1 MTKPISN
8 TAGIVSLCFMLFLS
22 FSIHAQVNT
31 SVSVVKTSQNAG
43 IGNGYINRDFSIVDG
58 RLKTTSITNFRT
70 DGAPTVFTPGSKSEE
85 FVIATIKKTT
95 PVTFN
100 SFVKTGWT
108 VEVNSVTSSEN
119 APASAIIDGN
129 VSTYWHSNY
138 GSGTGTTS
146 LPFYFIIDMKS
157 AKTINSFRFTPRPT
171 GINGIPKTY
180 KFYVSDTKEAL
191 ATATP
196 CSEGSI
202 TFDGN
207 KPTIVGLTAPQAGRF
222 VKFEIL
228 STQNDGN
235 FGSCGEFDLSADTYI
250 APKTTFSTSDLT
262 LTEATTGEIE
272 NGKSLRFNFAPFKF
286 NDIDWTVSM
295 HVEMKDGDHFMRKY
309 LEITVPEAQRE
320 MARLDY
326 IDCEYL
332 QTNAADAKWT
342 HPEMGSGVG
351 GMSGYWISLGQPVY
365 IQGMFFGS
373 EFPQTE
379 TSIPTDGIGHIRYF
393 SGKSMALL
401 SSQNRLTDGIF
412 LTWKTVT
419 GAARSTELSVIQSDF
434 FDYINSISTPSKY
447 RLQYNSWYDFMMDI
461 NENNIQSSFY
471 EMEKG
476 FSQHGVRPMDSYV
489 VDDGWNAY
497 GPFQGENTT
506 GFWQFNSKFPNGLTN
521 AAELSHRFSSN
532 FGLWLGPRGGYNYN
546 YDFGKFLEAQGN
558 GMYNPASGDVTTNH
572 KKYLEKLQE
581 FFLDNQDKY
590 RINYWKWDGF
600 STQANPLVSDQ
611 FITGGEQGMYYMTEH
626 WERWIEIMKV
636 VRAKSESQGLENMW
650 LNLTC
655 YVNPSPWLLQWANSV
670 WIQNSNDIGRHDT
683 GRARQLD
690 QLLSYRDGR
699 YFDFNQTRKFQFP
712 FANIYN
718 HDPIYGK
725 TGTNLANQMIDD
737 EFRAY
742 LMMMATRGSAFWE
755 LYYSYTMLDEGQKWM
770 INGDVLNWIES
781 NFNTLRNSKI
791 IGTNPENSGVYGYS
805 CWDGYDGIISV
816 RNSSTTTK
824 SYTLT
829 LDRTI
834 GVKEGAAN
842 LHRTTALNFLSTTAD
857 NNIATYNYG
866 QQITVSLQP
875 GEIRIWQ
882 FSPNA
887 DTTPVR
893 IETVK
898 CSANNTVTMKF
909 SERVKISNTTFK
921 INGNVA
927 SSAILL
933 ADFRTVKL
941 TFAPVLSAYEQA
953 SLTVENIEDYSAN
966 KSNGFTD
973 FVFYPQG
980 VILTAE
986 NTAGF
991 TGSSHSI
998 GGVSDFNIS
1007 FNLTT
1012 TEKNTTIF
1020 KQEDE
1025 VLVSIDADG
1034 KLVFSVKGL
1043 SLTSNAVVADG
1054 TSRFVSLCR
1063 EQNGMLKI
1071 YLSGNVDKSIYDK
1084 TRLNESLTNAPI
1096 TLGSN
1101 FSNLMV
1107 HNYALPYNV
1116 VYEIVNPPVR
1126 PKYST
1131 ENQKYWYRI
1140 QDNNT
1145 GNSNKMFTG
1154 ADGSY
1159 TNRLK
1164 YRRTWGGDNAE
1175 LFKFVQN
1182 SPDNQEECYMYS
1194 KLDETIRISVNPAT
1208 ANLIQVFNNPAN
1220 DTWKIFPSK
1229 DPHAFCI
1236 QAVKV
1241 TASNNVM
1248 NAFQNSA
1255 SGGIIGFW
1263 NDDGA
1268 GDKGSQWVFEERMI
1282 ETGFEDLSTVKGF
1295 YAKNRKIHSI
1305 NPETQFSVY
1314 TIGGMLVKHDVELM
1328 PGLYIVRI
1336 KGSERAA
1343 KVLVK

>member
-1 MTKPISN
+1 M
-8 TAGIVSLCFMLFLS
+8 CFTGFVL
-22 FSIHAQVNT
+22 HAQVNT
-31 SVSVVKTSQNAG
+31 SVSIVKTSEKAG
-43 IGNGYINRDFSIVDG
+43 IGNGYINRDFSIVG
-58 RLKTTSITNFRT
+58 GKLKTTSITNFRT
-70 DGAPTVFTPGSKSEE
+70 DGAPTVFTPGTKSEE
-85 FVIATIKKTT
+85 FVIS
-95 PVTFN
+95 PVKAFN
-100 SFVKTGWT
+100 GFAKTGWT
-108 VEVNSVTSSEN
+108 VEANSVTSSEN

-138 GSGTGTTS
+138 GSGTGPTT

-171 GINGIPKTY
+171 GTNGIPKTY
-180 KFYVSDTKEAL
+180 KFYVSDTKDGL

-196 CSEGSI
+196 CSQGTI
-202 TFDGN
+202 NFDGN
-207 KPTIVGLTAPQAGRF
+207 KATIIGLTAPQTGQF

-228 STQNDGN
+228 STQNGGS

-250 APKTTFSTSDLT
+250 ASKATISTSDLT
-262 LTEATTGEIE
+262 LTDVIAGEIP
-272 NGKSLRFNFAPFKF
+272 NGKSLRFIFAPFKF
-286 NDIDWTVSM
+286 NDIDWSLSM
-295 HVEMKDGDHFMRKY
+295 NVEMKDGDHFMRKY
-309 LEITVPEAQRE
+309 LEISVPEAQRE
-320 MARLDY
+320 QARLDY

-379 TSIPTDGIGHIRYF
+379 TSIPADGIGHIRYF

-401 SSQNRLTDGIF
+401 ASQNRLTDGKFI
-412 LTWKTVT
+412 TWKTVT
-419 GAARSTELSVIQSDF
+419 GAARSTDVSVIQSDF
-434 FDYINSISTPSKY
+434 FSYINSISTPSKY

-476 FSQHGVRPMDSYV
+476 FSQNGVRPMDSYV

-497 GPFQGENTT
+497 GPFKGDNTT

-521 AAELSHRFSSN
+521 AADLSHRFSSN

-546 YDFGKFLEAQGN
+546 SEFGKFLEAQGN

-581 FFLDNQDKY
+581 FFLDSQDKY

-636 VRAKSESQGLENMW
+636 VRAKSETQGLDNMW

-670 WIQNSNDIGRHDT
+670 WIQNSNDIGRFNT
-683 GRARQLD
+683 GRTSQLD

-725 TGTNLANQMIDD
+725 TGTGLANQMTDD

-742 LMMMATRGSAFWE
+742 LMMMATRGTAFWE
-755 LYYSYTMLDEGQKWM
+755 LYYSYTMLNEGQKWM
-770 INGDVLNWIES
+770 INGEVLNWIEN
-781 NFNTLRNSKI
+781 NFNVLRNSKI
-791 IGTNPENSGVYGYS
+791 IGTNPENLGVYGYS
-805 CWDGYDGIISV
+805 CWDGYNGIISV
-816 RNSSTTTK
+816 RNSSTSTK

-842 LHRTTALNFLSTTAD
+842 LYRTTALNFLSTTAD
-857 NNIATYNYG
+857 NNTATYNYG

-882 FSPNA
+882 FTPNA
-887 DTTPVR
+887 DTTPAA

-898 CSANNTVTMKF
+898 CSANNTVTVKF
-909 SERVKISNTTFK
+909 SERVKISGATFE
-921 INGNVA
+921 INGNA
-927 SSAILL
+927 PQTTTLL

-941 TFAPVLSAYEQA
+941 TFAPVLNAYEQA
-953 SLTVENIEDYSAN
+953 TLTIENIEDYSAN
-966 KSNGFTD
+966 KSNVSSN
-973 FVFYPQG
+973 FVYYPKG
-980 VILTAE
+980 IVLTAE
-986 NTAGF
+986 NASGF
-991 TGSSHSI
+991 IGSTQSI
-998 GGVSDFNIS
+998 GGISDFNIS

-1012 TEKNTTIF
+1012 KEKNIPIF
-1020 KQEDE
+1020 KQGDE

-1043 SLTSNAVVADG
+1043 SITSKAVVADG

-1071 YLSGNVDKSIYDK
+1071 YLSGDVDKSFYNK
-1084 TRLNESLTNAPI
+1084 TRLNEPVANAAI
-1096 TLGSN
+1096 TLGGN

-1107 HNYALPYNV
+1107 HNYALPYNAV
-1116 VYEIVNPPVR
+1116 SEIANPPVR
-1126 PKYST
+1126 PKFST
-1131 ENQKYWYRI
+1131 ENQKFWYRI

-1145 GNSNKMFTG
+1145 GYSNKMFTG
-1154 ADGSY
+1154 TDGSY

-1164 YRRTWGGDNAE
+1164 YRRNWANENAE
-1175 LFKFVQN
+1175 LFKFVQK
-1182 SPDNQEECYMYS
+1182 SPDNQEECYIYS
-1194 KLDETIRISVNPAT
+1194 RLDETTRISVNPAT
-1208 ANLIQVFNNPAN
+1208 ANLIQIFNNPAN

-1229 DPHAFCI
+1229 DPKAFCI
-1236 QAVKV
+1236 QAVNV
-1241 TASNNVM
+1241 TAANNVM
-1248 NAFQNSA
+1248 NAFANSE

-1263 NDDGA
+1263 NDEGA
-1268 GDKGSQWVFEERMI
+1268 GDKGSQWVFEEKAT
-1282 ETGFEDLSTVKGF
+1282 ETGIENLSVVAGIYVKD
-1295 YAKNRKIHSI
+1295 RKIRSI

-1314 TIGGMLVKHDVELM
+1314 TIGGMFISPTVELM
-1328 PGLYIVRI
+1328 PGLYIVRV
-1336 KGSERAA
+1336 KGMDGAA
-1343 KVLVK
+1343 KVIVK